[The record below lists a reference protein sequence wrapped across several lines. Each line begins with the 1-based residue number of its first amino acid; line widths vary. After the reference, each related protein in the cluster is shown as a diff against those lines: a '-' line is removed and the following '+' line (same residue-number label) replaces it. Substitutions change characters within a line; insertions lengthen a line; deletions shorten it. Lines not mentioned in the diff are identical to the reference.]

1 MSGWEKAREEGNK
14 EGQKEGS
21 IVFVPPALILF
32 LPPTSSFAMTFTGTP
47 LTAYAVGKLNISPA
61 QLNITGTML
70 ALPWSFKVLYGLLSD
85 CVPIR
90 GKRRKPYFIIGWSI
104 FVGE

>member
-1 MSGWEKAREEGNK
+1 MVS
-14 EGQKEGS
+14 
-21 IVFVPPALILF
+21 FFLF
-32 LPPTSSFAMTFTGTP
+32 FKYSPLPPFFLRFAMTFTGTP
-47 LTAYAVGKLNISPA
+47 LTAYAVGKLNVSPA

-104 FVGE
+104 FIGRDVKGKGKRAGRRGGG